1 MTKRKKWYRILIVL
15 VFIAL
20 GIFCGLRIY
29 QVNAEYGNIPISTY
43 SMKEAVELKNCLV
56 TVTDF
61 QFGEVDSILN
71 AYHVDPES
79 YERQTGEERI
89 GIVTVEVENPTN
101 EIQTLESYLIA
112 LRIFNLTLT
121 SDSMKFSLFN
131 SDDQSP
137 FLELEPNE
145 KTEINLPYFFR
156 DVQLADNW
164 KDVDTAPVD
173 CVLQTYPERKVVHVR
188 ES

>member
-1 MTKRKKWYRILIVL
+1 M
-15 VFIAL
+15 
-20 GIFCGLRIY
+20 
-29 QVNAEYGNIPISTY
+29 
-43 SMKEAVELKNCLV
+43 
-56 TVTDF
+56 
-61 QFGEVDSILN
+61 
-71 AYHVDPES
+71 
-79 YERQTGEERI
+79 
-89 GIVTVEVENPTN
+89 TVEVENPTN

-137 FLELEPNE
+137 FLELKPNE

-156 DVQLADNW
+156 DVQLAATW